1 MCFLSSIV
9 GCVELVKK
17 FNKGGFSV
25 IVPAEP
31 RAFFLVFQPRLFS
44 GAETWKEGCEW
55 GSGTKDESERRAS
68 VALRAHRECVD
79 RMRGKKESCML
90 NEKKKKKK

>member
-9 GCVELVKK
+9 GCVVVGN
-17 FNKGGFSV
+17 FSKGGFSV

-31 RAFFLVFQPRLFS
+31 RAFFLVFQPGLFS

-55 GSGTKDESERRAS
+55 GSGTKENERAKD
-68 VALRAHRECVD
+68 VQV
-79 RMRGKKESCML
+79 
-90 NEKKKKKK
+90 